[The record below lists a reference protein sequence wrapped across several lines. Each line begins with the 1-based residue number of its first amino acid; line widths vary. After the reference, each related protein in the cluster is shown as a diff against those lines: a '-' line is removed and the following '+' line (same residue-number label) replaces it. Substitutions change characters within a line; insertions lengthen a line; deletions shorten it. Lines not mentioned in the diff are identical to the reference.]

1 MIDMKISILVAAV
14 FFFFNAAFGQK
25 TILSSKHRVS
35 NQVYSK
41 KISPLLAAQL
51 DIKQSH
57 LADPL
62 NFSLDKFANLGIRSN
77 YPDRQRVYLFFRE
90 YPSDPLI
97 SELESLD
104 GKIILDSWIPA
115 LENHP
120 YGFILAEFPIT
131 QINTL
136 ARKEYIFRLETAE
149 RLLFPNNDKA
159 SADVR
164 SNILWPLTYEG
175 SGIRLAVLDSGL
187 DTDHPDFPVPLVA
200 IDYSDPD
207 SPDNDVEN
215 TVSGHG
221 THVTGSA
228 LGRGTQSA
236 GVYRGSA
243 PAADLIFLKI
253 GRDSHSSALEEAI
266 VMALQKAVDEHNAQ
280 IITMSYGGWDAF
292 HDGTSPEDQA
302 VDYAVSQG
310 ATVFISAGNEANN
323 GTHFSGSVS
332 ASGETDYI
340 QLNVTGGT
348 GSNTD
353 LSFYLVWYDGLGVDN
368 NLVLKYYYGNQTLMA
383 STIVQAAESS
393 RGTESVLS
401 YANPYVG
408 NGTYYLKIENPSL
421 SEQFFHI
428 YYYGGWNNTGAGMFM
443 FENPDPFYTIGSP
456 ATADGAIA
464 VGAHVTRYDWTN
476 YLGST
481 FHYISNETVSDIA
494 SFSSRGPRVDGVR
507 KITLTAPGSAII
519 SARDTDVLT
528 YPDASIDPLIID
540 NDGINGG
547 PADYFIM
554 QGTSMACPVAAGA
567 AVLLLNQD
575 PLLTPAQIRDA
586 LTQNTTSD
594 GYTGTVPNNTWGY
607 GKLNIAKALESI
619 LPGNISGQRISST
632 GVYNFGNTD
641 ISMSFSLSTDDEMV
655 SVAEILTE
663 PPGGADLVTGSLDHV
678 SMIRYWKLGTGKS
691 GFNTA
696 LTFSYDPVGDGIE
709 DENSLRLARR
719 DGDTDPWQEYIDITR
734 DPGNNRI
741 TANNVTSFSQ
751 WAFASYLGD
760 NSLPVTLTEFTGYE
774 HHGQIVLQWT
784 TESEIENMGFNI
796 YRAAFDSTQ
805 KMASQPPVL
814 LNRDIIRGAG
824 SSTIKHV
831 YQYTDEKVRL
841 NKSYIYILENVDYSG
856 DVSRSAPLRI
866 DSKAVNIYQLFT
878 NYPNPFNHSTIIKYA
893 TPVDGKIEIE
903 IFNLLGKTIR
913 NWVNSYEAGYHTV
926 TWDGTNQ
933 TGDLVSSGV
942 YFYRLKADNIQLV
955 KKLILAK

>member
-1 MIDMKISILVAAV
+1 MKIVILLAVV
-14 FFFFNAAFGQK
+14 FFVFSAVFGQK
-25 TILSSKHRVS
+25 SARLDQYGDS

-51 DIKQSH
+51 NIKQSC
-57 LADPL
+57 LADSQ
-62 NFSLDKFANLGIRSN
+62 NFSLNQFHNLNIRSN
-77 YPDRQRVYLFFRE
+77 NPGRQRVYLFFRAF
-90 YPSDPLI
+90 PSDQWI
-97 SELESLD
+97 AELESLN
-104 GKIILDSWIPA
+104 GKIILDSWIPP
-115 LENHP
+115 LKNHP
-120 YGFILAEFPIT
+120 HGFIVADFPINQMNLLAE
-131 QINTL
+131 
-136 ARKEYIFRLETAE
+136 KEYIYRLETAE

-164 SNILWPLTYEG
+164 SNILWPLLYQG

-200 IDYSDPD
+200 KDYSELSNTDY
-207 SPDNDVEN
+207 DVEN
-215 TVSGHG
+215 TVTGHG
-221 THVTGSA
+221 THVAASA

-243 PAADLIFLKI
+243 PNADLIFLKI
-253 GRDSHSSALEEAI
+253 GQDSDGAAREEAI

-310 ATVFISAGNEANN
+310 ATVFISAGNEANDGYHYS
-323 GTHFSGSVS
+323 GTVPAFGSTGFIGVNVS
-332 ASGETDYI
+332 PSATALQY
-340 QLNVTGGT
+340 
-348 GSNTD
+348 
-353 LSFYLVWYDGLGVDN
+353 YLVWYDGIGIHNDLD
-368 NLVLKYYYGNQTLMA
+368 LKYYNNNQFE
-383 STIVQAAESS
+383 IVSSIYSAQQESS
-393 RGTESVLS
+393 RGTEAELS
-401 YANPYVG
+401 YHNLYVS
-408 NGTYYLKIENPSL
+408 NGTYYLRVFNNSN
-421 SEQFFHI
+421 SSQQFHL
-428 YYYGGWNNTGAGMFM
+428 YYSTIFVTTGQPV
-443 FENPDPFYTIGSP
+443 FENPDPFYTLGSP

-481 FHYISNETVSDIA
+481 YHYTSNETVGDIA

-507 KITLTAPGSAII
+507 KITLTAPGSVII
-519 SARDTDVLT
+519 SARDTDVYT
-528 YPDASIDPLIID
+528 YPDGSDALIID
-540 NDGINGG
+540 NDGVSGG
-547 PADYFIM
+547 AADYFIM

-567 AVLLLNQD
+567 AALLLSQD

-586 LTQNTTSD
+586 LTQNTTTD

-607 GKLNIAKALESI
+607 GKLNIEKALESI

-632 GVYNFGNTD
+632 GVYSFGNTD
-641 ISMSFSLSTDDEMV
+641 IIMNFSLSSDDKTV
-655 SVAEILTE
+655 SVAEILGE
-663 PPGGADLVTGSLDHV
+663 PPGGTDLVTGSLDHV
-678 SMIRYWKLGTGKS
+678 SMIRYWKLGTDKS

-696 LTFSYDPVGDGIE
+696 VTFSYDPVTDGIE
-709 DENSLRLARR
+709 DENSLCLARR
-719 DGDTDPWQEYIDITR
+719 DGDTDPWQEYMDITR

-751 WAFASYLGD
+751 WTFASYLGD

-774 HHGQIVLQWT
+774 HHGQIILQWT

-796 YRAAFDSTQ
+796 YRTVFDST
-805 KMASQPPVL
+805 KEKVSQSPVL

-831 YQYTDEKVRL
+831 YQYTDEKVQL
-841 NKSYIYILENVDYSG
+841 NTSYVYILENVDYSG

-866 DSKAVNIYQLFT
+866 DTKVVNTYQLFT

-893 TPVDGKIEIE
+893 TPVNGKIEIE

-913 NWVNSYEAGYHTV
+913 NWVNTYEAGYYTV
-926 TWDGTNQ
+926 TWDGTNK

-942 YFYRLKADNIQLV
+942 YFYRLKADNIQMV